1 MPLFSYSGFNAGGKK
16 ISGTVEGAGKRAV
29 MDKLREQGLILSS
42 LSEEKNQARTSALR
56 GFKLTRRVQSAD
68 LAAVTRQMAT
78 LIAAGL
84 PLDEALGT
92 CAEQTETPVLTSTL
106 RRVRDEVL
114 QGEALYSA
122 LGHAGGIFPD
132 IYVNM
137 VSVGEAS
144 GTLDK
149 TLERLADFLED
160 QARMRSR
167 IQAAMTYPL
176 LMALV
181 GAGVLFFLFAV
192 VVPKITRMLEDLGQ
206 ALPLPTR
213 LLIGASELASTWWW
227 LILGALAAAVFA
239 FNRYHATRE
248 GRLKIDA
255 LILRLPLVGRLA
267 LLSHTSRFT
276 RTLGTLL
283 QSGLPL
289 LQSLDIAKNLVS
301 NRVLSG
307 ALEDAALAV
316 REGEGLASPLKRS
329 AVFPPMVAQMSAVG
343 EKSGNLEDMLL
354 RVASTYEQQLDIKIN
369 ALLSLLEP
377 VMILVMGSAV
387 GFIVL
392 AILLPIFE
400 ASQGMG

>member
-1 MPLFSYSGFNAGGKK
+1 MPIFSYSGFDAGGKK
-16 ISGTVEGAGKRAV
+16 VSGTVEGSGKRAV
-29 MDKLREQGLILSS
+29 MEKLREQGLVL
-42 LSEEKNQARTSALR
+42 SALR
-56 GFKLTRRVQSAD
+56 EDSTAVRAAGPKKLRWAPRMQSSD
-68 LAAVTRQMAT
+68 LATATRQLAT

-84 PLDEALGT
+84 PLDEALAT
-92 CAEQTETPVLTSTL
+92 CADQTETPRQAEIL

-114 QGEALYSA
+114 QGEALHRA
-122 LGHAGGIFPD
+122 LSHADGVFPD
-132 IYVNM
+132 IYTNM

-160 QARMRSR
+160 QARMKSR
-167 IQAAMTYPL
+167 IQAAMTYPV

-206 ALPLPTR
+206 TLPLPTR
-213 LLIGASELASTWWW
+213 ILIGASELASTWWW
-227 LILGALAAAVFA
+227 LILALIGGAAYGFH
-239 FNRYHATRE
+239 RYRSTPG
-248 GRLKIDA
+248 GRLRLDR
-255 LILRLPLVGRLA
+255 LTLNLPLVGRLA

-283 QSGLPL
+283 QNGLPL
-289 LQSLDIAKNLVS
+289 LQALDISRKLVS
-301 NRVLSG
+301 NRVL
-307 ALEDAALAV
+307 ADVLEETALAV
-316 REGEGLASPLKRS
+316 REGEGLAAPLKRS
-329 AVFPPMVAQMSAVG
+329 GAFPPMVAQMSAVG
-343 EKSGNLEDMLL
+343 EKSGNLEELLL
-354 RVASTYEQQLDIKIN
+354 RVAATYEQQLDTRIN
-369 ALLSLLEP
+369 SLLSLLEP